1 MKRMAYVLALDV
13 SMGKSYKVLY
23 LDDLCLS
30 EGEILHTKSGFDTLL
45 QEILALPETPSI
57 VFEST
62 GVYSKVIETFCQNNH
77 FSYCLLNPLEAKK
90 QLDNGLRVLKTDK
103 YDAHRLAQTHY
114 QYERKIKQPSSIV
127 YEESHDFARF
137 YQEIETEIK
146 RLRMY
151 LHTALQLSFP
161 ELELLFS
168 SRVSKLSLN
177 LIERFPH
184 PDCLADLSQTQVKN
198 ILKKSTDKRLS
209 EKKALEKAQL
219 LLSLAANSYP
229 ATTKT
234 SIQVQKVCYYAQQ
247 LKELIQT
254 KERLA
259 KQLIEQTKPLPEFD
273 LYQSVPGI
281 GEVSAAL
288 IISELGDIRRFE
300 NHKKVNAFV
309 GIDTRRYQSGNYL
322 AQDHINKR
330 GNPKARKILYFTVKN
345 RIRQQAAASNHIVD
359 YYYKLKTQPIPKK
372 DKVATVACINKLL
385 KCLCSM
391 VKNKTKYDYAYTV
404 SKDQ

>member
-1 MKRMAYVLALDV
+1 MKRMAYVLALDI

-30 EGEILHTKSGFDTLL
+30 EGEILHTKSGFNALL
-45 QEILALPETPSI
+45 QEIWTLPEKPSV

-77 FSYCLLNPLEAKK
+77 LSYCLLNPLEAKK
-90 QLDNGLRVLKTDK
+90 QLDSGLRVLKTDK
-103 YDAHRLAQTHY
+103 QDAHRLAQTHW
-114 QYERKIKQPSSIV
+114 QYERKIKRHQSTI
-127 YEESHDFARF
+127 YEESHDLARF
-137 YQEIETEIK
+137 YQELEAEIK

-161 ELELLFS
+161 ELEILFS
-168 SRVSKLSLN
+168 SRISKLSLN
-177 LIERFPH
+177 IIERFPH
-184 PDCLADLSQTQVKN
+184 PDYLAGLSQTQVKN
-198 ILKKSTDKRLS
+198 RLKKSTDKKLS
-209 EKKALEKAQL
+209 DKKALDKAQQL
-219 LLSLAANSYP
+219 LLLASNSYP
-229 ATTKT
+229 AAAKT
-234 SIQVQKVCYYAQQ
+234 SIQVQKVQYYAQQ
-247 LKELIQT
+247 LKELIQS
-254 KERLA
+254 KERLS
-259 KQLIEQTKPLPEFD
+259 KQLIEQTKRFTEFD

-288 IISELGDIRRFE
+288 IIGEIGDIRRFE

-309 GIDTRRYQSGNYL
+309 GIDTRRYQSGKYL
-322 AQDHINKR
+322 AQDHINRR

-345 RIRQQAAASNHIVD
+345 MIRQQAVASNHIVD

-372 DKVATVACINKLL
+372 DKVATVACMNKLL
-385 KCLCSM
+385 KCLYSM
-391 VKNKTKYDYAYTV
+391 VENETKYDYAYTV